1 MAYNTMSEADV
12 KAAASRVGSEASK
25 ALTDA
30 GEKAG
35 EMVSNAKQLAN
46 DQFDKVETAIRRN
59 PIAAASIAGGIGFFL
74 AVLARR

>member
-12 KAAASRVGSEASK
+12 KAAASRAGAEASK
-25 ALTDA
+25 ALGEA

-35 EMVSNAKQLAN
+35 EMVSSAKQMAN
-46 DQFDKVETAIRRN
+46 DQFDKVESAIRRN
-59 PIAAASIAGGIGFFL
+59 PLAAASIAGGIGFFL